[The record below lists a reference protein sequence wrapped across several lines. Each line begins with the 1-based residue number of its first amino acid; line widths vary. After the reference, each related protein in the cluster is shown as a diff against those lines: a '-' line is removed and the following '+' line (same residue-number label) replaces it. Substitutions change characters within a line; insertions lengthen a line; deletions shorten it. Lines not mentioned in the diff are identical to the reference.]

1 MLGRICRWGLV
12 LGLLS
17 GAALADMN
25 KGLDAVERRDW
36 PKAFAEFRP
45 LAEKGDA
52 DAQVNLGNLYM
63 KGYGV
68 EQDYIAARRWYL
80 KAAAQN
86 NATAQGKL
94 GLMDYYGLGVEEN
107 HAEAAHWFHEAA
119 EQGEPGAASIL
130 GSLYAAG
137 DGVEKDQAQAYVWY
151 TVAIE
156 RGSRDAESNRAAL
169 VDEMSPGE
177 MDTALTRLAA
187 WRKQH
192 EPEMEEA
199 PPQAGTG
206 GAPGKAKGGKPKQSA
221 KPDANAAPS
230 SSGPKHKP
238 HPPHPPGRHSES
250 K

>member
-1 MLGRICRWGLV
+1 MRHKLRGWCWVV
-12 LGLLS
+12 LLAS

-25 KGLDAVERRDW
+25 QGLDAVERRDW

-45 LAEKGDA
+45 LAEQGDP

-68 EQDYIAARRWYL
+68 EQDYIIARRWYL

-107 HAEAAHWFHEAA
+107 PAEAARWFQQAA
-119 EQGEPGAASIL
+119 ERGEPGAASIL

-137 DGVEKDQAQAYVWY
+137 DGVEKDKAQAYLWY
-151 TVAIE
+151 TVALE
-156 RGSRDAESNRAAL
+156 RGNQEAEASRAAL

-177 MDTALTRLAA
+177 MDAALTRLAA
-187 WRKQH
+187 WRKRH
-192 EPEMEEA
+192 EPPEA
-199 PPQAGTG
+199 DEARQPSGAGG
-206 GAPGKAKGGKPKQSA
+206 PSHRAKGGKPKPPEA
-221 KPDANAAPS
+221 GA
-230 SSGPKHKP
+230 KHKKSHQP
-238 HPPHPPGRHSES
+238 
-250 K
+250 

>member
-1 MLGRICRWGLV
+1 MPSRMRRRGLV
-12 LGLLS
+12 LGLLLS

-45 LAEKGDA
+45 LAEKGDP

-68 EQDYIAARRWYL
+68 EQDYIIARRWYL

-107 HAEAAHWFHEAA
+107 HAEAARWFQQAA

-137 DGVEKDQAQAYVWY
+137 DGVEKDKAQAYVWY
-151 TVAIE
+151 TVAFE
-156 RGSRDAESNRAAL
+156 HGHQDAEASRAAL

-192 EPEMEEA
+192 EPPGADEA
-199 PPQAGTG
+199 RQPSGAGG
-206 GAPGKAKGGKPKQSA
+206 PSHRAKSGKPKP
-221 KPDANAAPS
+221 PDAGA
-230 SSGPKHKP
+230 KHKKSHQP
-238 HPPHPPGRHSES
+238 
-250 K
+250 